1 MLEIER
7 KFLIL
12 RPEGDLLNTFAF
24 SDIQQTYLLPN
35 GRVRMRKYSDK
46 TVYTHTVKTS
56 VTDITRIEV
65 EREITAEEYTSLL
78 NNADPDK
85 RAVTKRR
92 YIIPHGGL
100 SFELDDFGEEYT
112 HALLEI
118 ELEAEDCEFLIPDF
132 ITVVREVSHER
143 VYKNSVIAAKGFP
156 DK

>member
-12 RPEGDLLNTFAF
+12 RPEGNLLNTFAF

-35 GRVRMRKYSDK
+35 WRVRMRKYADK
-46 TVYTHTVKTS
+46 TIYTHTVKTS
-56 VTDITRIEV
+56 ITEITRIEV

-85 RAVTKRR
+85 QAVIKRR

-100 SFELDDFGEEYT
+100 NFELDDFGEGYT

-118 ELEAEDCEFLIPDF
+118 ELEAEDSEFSIPEF
-132 ITVVREVSHER
+132 ITVVREVSHEH